1 MSLRE
6 SLWVNYPVDVDR
18 YLEILKTEFE
28 TKDHPGEPEAFL
40 VGNPLL
46 PFYHPRLID
55 RRLAVTGFNYLPLP
69 VELIHAL
76 ILHPELAP
84 LTTLVSWTS
93 EQDLIARG
101 TLRGLAIRLKLSL
114 TTPLK
119 PNASTR

>member
-1 MSLRE
+1 MSVRE

-18 YLEILKTEFE
+18 YLEILKTEYGAR
-28 TKDHPGEPEAFL
+28 DHPQEADSFL
-40 VGNPLL
+40 MSDPPL

-84 LTTLVSWTS
+84 LTALVSWTS

-101 TLRGLAIRLKLSL
+101 TLRRLAIRLRLSL

-119 PNASTR
+119 PDTSIR

>member
-1 MSLRE
+1 MSVRE

-18 YLEILKTEFE
+18 YLEILKTEYGA
-28 TKDHPGEPEAFL
+28 KDHPHEPGSFL
-40 VGNPLL
+40 MGNLPL

-84 LTTLVSWTS
+84 LTALVSWTS

-101 TLRGLAIRLKLSL
+101 TLRRLAIRLKLSL

-119 PNASTR
+119 PNTSTR